1 MNRSA
6 RGRGK
11 GPLLALLL
19 CVALGAGEDPLEAPR
34 ALTDFAQVKTR
45 NAVDANAK
53 LSLLVRGFFAPPEEG
68 GLGMTYDNSYTRT
81 IQEGFRDR
89 KANCFTLTAMYIA
102 CCRSLGVDARY
113 AESQR
118 ISHWRRVGHTTRYE
132 RHLVAMMPHGPMGQA
147 RVADF
152 LPEVTVGAHSL
163 LPISGQRA
171 LAMFHSN
178 RAVELM
184 GTASPEEALAA
195 ARASVEADPA
205 YGGGWNVQGVVQRD
219 QGLEREAEASFRQ
232 AMTLDATD
240 GIPCG
245 NLELL
250 LQSQGRK
257 EEARALAELALETR
271 KKNPFFHAFL
281 AQEALEGGQWEEAER
296 GVNQAL
302 KRLPR
307 EPEFL
312 LLKARISLA
321 QGRPEVALKA
331 LEQARKW
338 AVPEDQPRWNAK
350 MALLKASKDGTL

>member
-1 MNRSA
+1 M
-6 RGRGK
+6 
-11 GPLLALLL
+11 PTLFALLL
-19 CVALGAGEDPLEAPR
+19 CAVLGAGEDPLEAPK
-34 ALTDFAQVKTR
+34 ALTDFAQAQTR
-45 NAVDANAK
+45 SAVDANTK
-53 LSLLVRGFFAPPEEG
+53 LSLIVRGFFAPADQG

-81 IQEGFRDR
+81 VHEGFRDR

-102 CCRSLGVDARY
+102 CCRSLGVEARY

-118 ISHWRRVGHTTRYE
+118 ISHWRRVGGTTRYE
-132 RHLVAMMPHGPMGQA
+132 RHLVAMVPQGPLGQA

-152 LPEVTVGAHSL
+152 LPELSLGAHSL
-163 LPISGQRA
+163 LPISPQRA

-184 GTASPEEALAA
+184 GSAREEALAE

-232 AMTLDATD
+232 AMALDPTD

-250 LQSQGRK
+250 LQSQGRE
-257 EEARALAELALETR
+257 EEARVCAALALEGR

-281 AQEALEGGQWEEAER
+281 AQEALDEGHWEEAER
-296 GVNQAL
+296 SVDQAL

-307 EPEFL
+307 ELEFL
-312 LLKARISLA
+312 LLKARICLA
-321 QGRPEVALKA
+321 QGREKAAIKALK
-331 LEQARKW
+331 QAQKW
-338 AVPEDQPRWNAK
+338 AIPEDQPRWNAK
-350 MALLKASKDGTL
+350 LAMIKGH